1 MDVLIVDPWLGGSH
15 ERWAR
20 EYVTFSN
27 LKVEVIGL
35 SARHWKWRMQGGAL
49 TMARRLQD
57 WVSEHGK
64 PGRLILSSMIDLA
77 AFRGLLPADL
87 RRVPIDLYF
96 HENQFAYPWEDSA
109 VDRTYQWLNITSALA
124 ADRVFFNSDWN
135 RRSFLEKGE
144 RFLRQ
149 LPAPRE
155 TGVFARL
162 KSESEV
168 LPLGIDCGAID
179 SALTES
185 ESNTGVPRLLWN
197 HRLEHDKN
205 PFDCFAELC
214 QLQEEG
220 QDFELIILGEDYRN
234 KPEGVD
240 ALLQQLEPRIIQQ
253 GYLESRGEYL
263 SWLGK
268 ADILPVTA
276 QHDFFG
282 LSVVEAL
289 YAGAYPVLPNA
300 LVYPEHLPENQQ
312 HLLYQDFGKALRKSL
327 SDFRTYDPVP
337 IREKLR
343 SYDWPK
349 LVARYDRLFG
359 GAGA

>member
-1 MDVLIVDPWLGGSH
+1 
-15 ERWAR
+15 
-20 EYVTFSN
+20 
-27 LKVEVIGL
+27 
-35 SARHWKWRMQGGAL
+35 MQGGAL

-57 WVSEHGK
+57 WVSEHGQ

-87 RRVPIDLYF
+87 RTIPIDLYL

-135 RRSFLEKGE
+135 RQSFLEEGE

-155 TGVFARL
+155 TGIFARL

-168 LPLGIDCGAID
+168 LPLGIDCRAID
-179 SALTES
+179 SVRTEA
-185 ESNTGVPRLLWN
+185 ESSNGVPRLLWN

-205 PFDCFAELC
+205 PFDCFTELC
-214 QLQEEG
+214 QLQEERK
-220 QDFELIILGEDYRN
+220 DFELIILGEDYRN
-234 KPEGVD
+234 KPVGVD
-240 ALLQQLEPRIIQQ
+240 ALLRRLKPRIIQQ
-253 GYLESRGEYL
+253 GYLESRRDYL
-263 SWLGK
+263 SWLRK

-276 QHDFFG
+276 RHDFFG

-312 HLLYQDFGKALRKSL
+312 HLLYDDFGTALRKSL
-327 SDFRTYDPVP
+327 SDFRAYDSEP

-343 SYDWPK
+343 QYDWRN
-349 LVARYDRLFG
+349 LVACYDRLFG
-359 GAGA
+359 